1 MKRIMYLVS
10 LAALAAVMTS
20 CNANPF
26 CQEKKEVDCRAK
38 QEKAMVTDAIQQGS
52 SDYQQVDLVG
62 NTVVYTHIFDGIIDM
77 KTYTY
82 NGDECVAAERVYVF
96 PDQESALRHYR
107 RAIEHAE
114 LYDNIQ
120 LTKNE
125 VKYALKEAQYKLETD
140 GLTKEQLK
148 AKFDK
153 QIVDLK
159 KHLK

>member
-1 MKRIMYLVS
+1 MKRMMYLVS
-10 LAALAAVMTS
+10 LTAVAAVMTS

-38 QEKAMVTDAIQQGS
+38 QEKEMVTDAIHQGS
-52 SDYQQVDLVG
+52 NDYQQVDLVG

-77 KTYTY
+77 KTHTY
-82 NGDECVAAERVYVF
+82 DGDMCVEAERVYVF
-96 PDQESALRHYR
+96 PDQKSALRHYR

-120 LTKNE
+120 LMKNE
-125 VKYALKEAQYKLETD
+125 VKYDLKEAQYKLETH

-148 AKFDK
+148 AKLEK
-153 QIVDLK
+153 QIAEVK
-159 KHLK
+159 KHIK